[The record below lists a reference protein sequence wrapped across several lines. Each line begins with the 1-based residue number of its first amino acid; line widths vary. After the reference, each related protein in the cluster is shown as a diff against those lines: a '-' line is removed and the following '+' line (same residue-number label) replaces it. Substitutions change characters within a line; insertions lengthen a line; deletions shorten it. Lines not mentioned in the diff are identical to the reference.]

1 MLFSYENGAQAMLRT
16 AVRVSTEHK
25 VRIEGTE
32 GSIVVPNFW
41 HGTEAFLQV
50 NGMGEKKFSGKA
62 SYHFEAAEVMR
73 CVRAGK
79 LESETLPLD
88 ETLEI
93 MRTLDE
99 IRSQI
104 HLSYPME

>member
-1 MLFSYENGAQAMLRT
+1 
-16 AVRVSTEHK
+16 

-50 NGMGEKKFSGKA
+50 NGMAEEKFTGESG
-62 SYHFEAAEVMR
+62 YHFEAAEVMR

-79 LESETLPLD
+79 LESESLPLD
-88 ETLEI
+88 ETLAI
-93 MRTLDE
+93 MRTVDE
-99 IRSQI
+99 IRNQI
-104 HLSYPME
+104 NLSYPME